1 LHELGL
7 RPALFCGGGWYTDTD
22 VAEACAALGYVDC
35 TERAEMPPYLD
46 DGAAWAQ
53 LAAPADVRLPS
64 GALLRSLPTTRSL
77 GSLARALWSRRGPL
91 EPVVHVYFHDTD
103 LLDRRRRLLLRVA
116 LAALARRR
124 RPASAADAAAAVAGP
139 EVAWADV
146 ARGRPVGNAT

>member
-1 LHELGL
+1 MGAAG
-7 RPALFCGGGWYTDTD
+7 RTGQCASSVG
-22 VAEACAALGYVDC
+22 CAA
-35 TERAEMPPYLD
+35 AF
-46 DGAAWAQ
+46 AAHDA
-53 LAAPADVRLPS
+53 
-64 GALLRSLPTTRSL
+64 
-77 GSLARALWSRRGPL
+77 LARLAGTRPVVAPRAL

-124 RPASAADAAAAVAGP
+124 RPASAAEAAAAVAGP